1 MIHHS
6 KYLLI
11 LFLTITSLVV
21 RGQELNFSEAPED
34 YQLYARNKMD
44 HAEVRFSGKLTKESS
59 IKGLILKVFKEN
71 ISYDQQQVTIEEN
84 TFSLASKIHAGLHQ
98 FRFELYTRKNNR
110 DSLYLTVNNVVCG
123 DAYIITGQSNSHAS
137 STLSTFS
144 SPYCRSFGVKTGYE
158 SYSEA
163 DKKVRWGSASGNCP
177 GLKKEVGGWFTKNP
191 YGIGVWGM
199 ELSRLIVE
207 KYQVPICII
216 NGGSGSSSIEEN
228 MLYPELP
235 SLETSFGRLAYRVD
249 QAGLKDKIKAIFWHQ
264 GETNTNTV
272 EGYQSYPMN
281 FETLQSDWNRVY
293 KGIKKIYLFQLH
305 PGCGSKY
312 EGYYNELREIQNQL
326 AEKYG
331 MVEIMST
338 MGVTGHD
345 GCHFSYDGY
354 LEFAERIFPLVSR
367 DFYGEQSSSIISPPK
382 LISAEYLS
390 EKEIVLTFDQ
400 PVMVEEKREINGKIH
415 YLKDQ
420 FFFKNKLNGAFIQ
433 AGVKKIKAEEARLVL
448 HLGAAVNYKYVTYLP
463 SKFYTG
469 TKEVYNGPWL
479 TGSKND
485 LGALSFH
492 QRPINPLRTS
502 EKIDPFKAYGYQMQD
517 STLNG
522 VDFKVVFP
530 KQPND
535 KKQWI
540 WRARFWGHEP
550 QTDLALLER
559 GFHVAYI
566 DVSGLFG
573 NERAI
578 AIWDDFYEFMT
589 SKYQLNPKVVL
600 EGMSRGGLIV
610 FNWAN
615 RNAQKVAC
623 IYVDAPVCDFKSWP
637 AGKGAGKGSSNVWME
652 CLNQYGFSEEIAL
665 HYNGNPIDHME
676 NLVSQKVPIL
686 SVVGDADEVVPVSEN
701 TELLEKRIKKL
712 GWEMTIIHKP
722 GIGHHPHSL
731 EDPAAIV
738 EFILKNIGY
747 YSASKNRPN
756 IIKRKEKK
764 IENKNRTLT

>member
-1 MIHHS
+1 MIHPL
-6 KYLLI
+6 KYLII
-11 LFLTITSLVV
+11 LFLTATSLIVC
-21 RGQELNFSEAPED
+21 GQELIFLEAPED
-34 YQLYARNKMD
+34 YQLYARDKMGN
-44 HAEVRFSGKLTKESS
+44 AEVRFLGKLAKESS
-59 IKGLILKVFKEN
+59 IKELTLKVFKEDMV
-71 ISYDQQQVTIEEN
+71 YDQQHIIIEEN
-84 TFSLASKIHAGLHQ
+84 TFSLATKIHAGLHQ
-98 FRFELYTRKNNR
+98 FRFELYTWKNNR
-110 DSLYLTVNNVVCG
+110 DSLYLVVNNIVCG

-144 SPYCRSFGVKTGYE
+144 NPFCRSFGVKTGYE
-158 SYSEA
+158 PYSDA
-163 DKKVRWGSASGNCP
+163 DKKVRWGRASGNCQE
-177 GLKKEVGGWFTKNP
+177 LKKEVGGWFIKNP
-191 YGIGVWGM
+191 YGVGVWGM

-228 MLYPELP
+228 MLYPEQP
-235 SLETSFGRLAYRVD
+235 SLETSFGRLAYRVN

-272 EGYQSYPMN
+272 EGYESYPAN

-293 KGIKKIYLFQLH
+293 KGLKKIYLFQLH
-305 PGCGSKY
+305 PGCGRKY
-312 EGYYNELREIQNQL
+312 EGYHNELREIQNQI
-326 AEKYG
+326 AEKYD

-338 MGVTGHD
+338 MGVSGHD

-354 LEFAERIFPLVSR
+354 LEFAKRIFPLVSR
-367 DFYGEQSSSIISPPK
+367 DFYGEPSNTIISPPK
-382 LISAEYLS
+382 LKSAEYLS

-400 PVMVEEKREINGKIH
+400 PVAVEEKREINGKIY

-420 FFFKNKLNGAFIQ
+420 FFFKNKLNEAFLKI
-433 AGVKKIKAEEARLVL
+433 GVNKIKADNNRLVL
-448 HLGAAVNYKYVTYLP
+448 NLETASNYKYITYLP
-463 SKFYTG
+463 SKFYTE
-469 TKEVYNGPWL
+469 TKEIYNGPWL

-492 QRPINPLRTS
+492 QRPINPLKTS
-502 EKIDPFKAYGYQMQD
+502 EKIDPFKAYCYQMQD

-522 VDFKVVFP
+522 VGFKVVFP
-530 KQPND
+530 RKPND

-550 QTDLALLER
+550 QTDLALLEQ
-559 GFHVAYI
+559 GFHLAYI

-578 AIWDDFYEFMT
+578 AIWDDFYDFIT
-589 SKYQLNPKVVL
+589 SKYQLNSKVVL

-637 AGKGAGKGSSNVWME
+637 AGKGVGKGSAKTWQE
-652 CLNQYGFSEEIAL
+652 CLNKYGFSEKVAL
-665 HYNGNPIDHME
+665 HYNGNPIDHLE
-676 NLVSQKVPIL
+676 NIVSQKVAIL
-686 SVVGDADEVVPVSEN
+686 SVVGDADEIVPVSEN
-701 TELLEKRIKKL
+701 TELLAKRIKEL

-722 GIGHHPHSL
+722 GVGHHPHSL
-731 EDPAAIV
+731 EDPAPIV
-738 EFILKNIGY
+738 DFILTN
-747 YSASKNRPN
+747 
-756 IIKRKEKK
+756 
-764 IENKNRTLT
+764 TD